1 MTPRRPS
8 FDEAMVAA
16 AVTRALHA
24 VADATPIA
32 AAPLLAPDGP
42 GRVVPLRRLDG
53 HPRRP
58 EVHTRRWLAAA
69 AAVVVLAVGVPV
81 VLQAARPDDTPDT
94 PTAYVPPPPLVPA
107 SPPDG
112 FPEGEQFEE
121 VDLAGLQI
129 EGAIML
135 PDGSLSRPGGDTP
148 AVLAA
153 TVEDPTGHLT
163 GDQVYALAQRL
174 AAVFGGGDDHGPVTY
189 LSDLE
194 AGGRRGA
201 VAVARR
207 GASSGDANAVL
218 SHLASGAK
226 LLDAVPVSP
235 DWNAFAMPLDWVPGL
250 SATSGVRYEDGGR
263 SVQVTTTEA
272 ELPWLDALAPLMGD
286 FTPLPLA
293 TGAAWRWRPQ
303 GPDSALV
310 AWRPAPGLVGTVTAQ
325 GLSDAELA
333 QLIDSIPRPSRS
345 PRRWVPRRPARSP
358 APSPAPRPVFA
369 IELARGVPFTM
380 PNEVERVDC
389 LDFVVGQ
396 DRAGYQCDV
405 TVTSEL
411 PVVFLGP
418 VARTD
423 DDVTV
428 LGIFGPWVATVATD
442 DPPRGSVA
450 TQALVP
456 ADPASL
462 RYALIT
468 LPREPDHQALLRLAA
483 ANNVEL
489 RSERIDLDQEFPP
502 QG

>member
-1 MTPRRPS
+1 
-8 FDEAMVAA
+8 
-16 AVTRALHA
+16 
-24 VADATPIA
+24 
-32 AAPLLAPDGP
+32 
-42 GRVVPLRRLDG
+42 
-53 HPRRP
+53 
-58 EVHTRRWLAAA
+58 
-69 AAVVVLAVGVPV
+69 
-81 VLQAARPDDTPDT
+81 
-94 PTAYVPPPPLVPA
+94 
-107 SPPDG
+107 
-112 FPEGEQFEE
+112 
-121 VDLAGLQI
+121 
-129 EGAIML
+129 
-135 PDGSLSRPGGDTP
+135 
-148 AVLAA
+148 
-153 TVEDPTGHLT
+153 
-163 GDQVYALAQRL
+163 
-174 AAVFGGGDDHGPVTY
+174 
-189 LSDLE
+189 
-194 AGGRRGA
+194 
-201 VAVARR
+201 
-207 GASSGDANAVL
+207 
-218 SHLASGAK
+218 
-226 LLDAVPVSP
+226 
-235 DWNAFAMPLDWVPGL
+235 
-250 SATSGVRYEDGGR
+250 
-263 SVQVTTTEA
+263 
-272 ELPWLDALAPLMGD
+272 
-286 FTPLPLA
+286 
-293 TGAAWRWRPQ
+293 
-303 GPDSALV
+303 
-310 AWRPAPGLVGTVTAQ
+310 
-325 GLSDAELA
+325 
-333 QLIDSIPRPSRS
+333 
-345 PRRWVPRRPARSP
+345 
-358 APSPAPRPVFA
+358 VFA